1 MSGSYFIYMEK
12 TKRVRKAPTT
22 LSEVANSRKQKN
34 FLLVK
39 TIVIFGAV
47 VGVSVWIGFMDKG
60 SIDVVATVNERNEKI
75 NRGEIRNDTTGQV
88 VTERVPVQNTDV
100 RPNGG
105 LKQSATPTAT
115 PAPEIKDE
123 LVSTTSAT
131 ATKPSE

>member
-1 MSGSYFIYMEK
+1 MEK

-105 LKQSATPTAT
+105 LKQSATPIAT
-115 PAPEIKDE
+115 PAPEIKAE
-123 LVSTTSAT
+123 PVSTTSAT
-131 ATKPSE
+131 ATESSE

>member
-1 MSGSYFIYMEK
+1 MEK

-105 LKQSATPTAT
+105 LKQSVTPTAT

>member
-1 MSGSYFIYMEK
+1 MEK

-105 LKQSATPTAT
+105 LKQSATPIAT
-115 PAPEIKDE
+115 PAPEIKAE
-123 LVSTTSAT
+123 PVSTTSAT
-131 ATKPSE
+131 ATEPSE

>member
-1 MSGSYFIYMEK
+1 MEK

-60 SIDVVATVNERNEKI
+60 SIDVVATVNDRNEKI
-75 NRGEIRNDTTGQV
+75 NRGEVRNETTGEV

-105 LKQSATPTAT
+105 LKQSATPIAT
-115 PAPEIKDE
+115 PAPEIKAE
-123 LVSTTSAT
+123 PVSTTSAT
-131 ATKPSE
+131 ATEPSE

>member
-1 MSGSYFIYMEK
+1 MEK

-105 LKQSATPTAT
+105 LKQSATPIAT
-115 PAPEIKDE
+115 PAPEIKAE
-123 LVSTTSAT
+123 PVSTTSAT
-131 ATKPSE
+131 ATETTE

>member
-1 MSGSYFIYMEK
+1 MEK